1 MALATRLSSTIIPKA
16 SEGVSDFQDS
26 SVLFSAFETVPEKTL
41 FLMPY
46 VDDLESQADAEQPF
60 SADERD
66 GLEAVA
72 RYMTQAD
79 YAPAL
84 VLAART
90 ARAREATEVLSPRL
104 LREPA
109 VFLERTVHYAQG
121 TDLIERLR
129 CISNFI
135 PSVLLIAG
143 RRALA
148 ELAQRLSRGYGPYG
162 ARAARQR
169 MIHDFPEGSLAAIS
183 LAIESWGAVA
193 PKSGLLRA
201 YVRPADLRPRDH

>member
-1 MALATRLSSTIIPKA
+1 MALATRLSSTFI
-16 SEGVSDFQDS
+16 SDIDYDVP
-26 SVLFSAFETVPEKTL
+26 VLGGGSPILSHFEPAPEKSL
-41 FLMPY
+41 FLIPY
-46 VDDLESQADAEQPF
+46 LDETEGRTDTERPF
-60 SADERD
+60 NADERE

-90 ARAREATEVLSPRL
+90 ARAREVTEVLSPRL
-104 LREPA
+104 PREPA

-121 TDLIERLR
+121 PDLIERLR

-143 RRALA
+143 RRSLS
-148 ELAQRLSRGYGPYG
+148 ELAQGLSRGYGPYG

-183 LAIESWGAVA
+183 LAVDSWGAVG

>member
-1 MALATRLSSTIIPKA
+1 L
-16 SEGVSDFQDS
+16 GG
-26 SVLFSAFETVPEKTL
+26 
-41 FLMPY
+41 
-46 VDDLESQADAEQPF
+46 DARE
-60 SADERD
+60 

-90 ARAREATEVLSPRL
+90 TRAREATEVLSPHL
-104 LREPA
+104 PREPA
-109 VFLERTVHYAQG
+109 VFLERTVHFAQG
-121 TDLIERLR
+121 ADLIERLR

-143 RRALA
+143 RRALG

-169 MIHDFPEGSLAAIS
+169 MMDDFPEGSLAALS
-183 LAIESWGAVA
+183 LAVDSWGAVG

-201 YVRPADLRPRDH
+201 YVRPIDLRAHDH